1 MVEIDIIFDVDWWVG
16 SQEEQARLDAAMARI
31 RAEQVVETL
40 TEAD

>member
-1 MVEIDIIFDVDWWVG
+1 VVEIDIIFDVDWWVG
-16 SQEEQARLDAAMARI
+16 SQEEQARLDAVMARI